1 MIRKIHSRSD
11 SVCSQEKAQLLSFI
25 VSHVGLMMTHI
36 LLINSVCLNSYIIN
50 ATKSRTSSFLFSLNL
65 LVLN

>member
-25 VSHVGLMMTHI
+25 VSHVGLMTHI
-36 LLINSVCLNSYIIN
+36 LVINSVCLNSYIIN